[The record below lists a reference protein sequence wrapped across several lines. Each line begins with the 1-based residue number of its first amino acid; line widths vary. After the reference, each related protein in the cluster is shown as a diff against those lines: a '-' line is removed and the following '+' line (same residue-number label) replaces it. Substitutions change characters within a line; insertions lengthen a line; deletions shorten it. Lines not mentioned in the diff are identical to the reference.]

1 MPAEG
6 GVEQLEEDD
15 EAAISDSDV
24 QFAFCGAGNAYRE
37 MLVGAETSK
46 RILLS
51 LTGAFYLAAA
61 IQIIL
66 YRSKPKVFD
75 DKQRLN

>member
-1 MPAEG
+1 
-6 GVEQLEEDD
+6 
-15 EAAISDSDV
+15 
-24 QFAFCGAGNAYRE
+24 

-66 YRSKPKVFD
+66 YKSKPKLFD